1 MTGLQITT
9 DVVAIVCM
17 SVITITWL
25 VFLVLAITL
34 RRKANR
40 LFDSAEEVIRSVR
53 NIPFIGRRLFGALK
67 RR

>member
-1 MTGLQITT
+1 MTGLQIAT

-25 VFLVLAITL
+25 VFLALAIAV
-34 RRKANR
+34 RRKVNR
-40 LFDSAEEVIRSVR
+40 LLDSAEGVIRVVR
-53 NIPFIGRRLFGALK
+53 NLPFIGRQLFGALK

>member
-1 MTGLQITT
+1 VTGLQIAT

-25 VFLVLAITL
+25 VFLALAIAV
-34 RRKANR
+34 RRKVNR
-40 LFDSAEEVIRSVR
+40 LLDSAEGVIRVVR
-53 NIPFIGRRLFGALK
+53 NLPFIGRQLFGALK